1 MRLPSSL
8 AALVLVVA
16 VVTAATASRAQSP
29 APAPIKSGVDAAG
42 FDRSIRAQDD
52 FFAHVNGGWQART
65 EIPADKT
72 RVGAFST
79 LADSIKVQL
88 RALAEEGARPGA
100 PPKLQR
106 IGAFY
111 QTFMDEAAVERIGLQ
126 PLAAELAAIDAISTG
141 AQVPGAFVRLAVL
154 GVRTPVLPVVAAD
167 ADHPD
172 VMALAVRQGGLGLP
186 GRDYYLEEG
195 ATYVATRDQYA
206 RYVSTLLALANDPA
220 AAQAGAEVLQLESD
234 LARAQW
240 SAVQSRDRV
249 AMHNPMESDSLSTR
263 FPGFDWRQWQ
273 RGLGVESPR
282 VIVNQVSYMEALARL
297 TTSVPVARWKR
308 YLKAALLDQ
317 YAPYLGKA
325 FVDAEF
331 AFRGATLNGRKAN
344 PPRWERAVDA
354 LNASMGHVVGEAY
367 VDRHFPPES
376 RARMARLIENLRAAL
391 GEAIDQ
397 SDWMAPPT
405 KVEARE
411 KLRTFRANIGYP
423 VKWRDYTGLEIK
435 PGELVVT
442 MMRAAEF
449 ERRYQLAR
457 VGQPSDPDEWTM
469 LPQVVNA
476 QYSSARNSITFP
488 AGILQPPFFD
498 VTADDAVNYG
508 AIGAVIGHE
517 MGHGFDDQGRRSD
530 SVGRLR
536 DWWAPADGTEYERR
550 AARIASQ
557 FSAYEALPGLFV
569 NGKLTLGENIGDLT
583 GVTIGLRAYHR
594 SLEGREAPVL
604 DGLTGDQRFFIG
616 WAQIWRSK
624 MRDETRRQQVLTD
637 PHSPDRFRVNGPLV
651 NTEEFYRAFGVKE
664 TDRMWVAPEQRT
676 RIW

>member
-1 MRLPSSL
+1 MRPRSPR
-8 AALVLVVA
+8 AVLVLVLAAGTVA
-16 VVTAATASRAQSP
+16 IHPRAESQP
-29 APAPIKSGVDAAG
+29 AGPARSGVDVAG
-42 FDRSIRAQDD
+42 FDRSVRPQDD

-72 RVGAFST
+72 RVGSFST
-79 LADSIKVQL
+79 LADSIKTQL

-100 PPKLQR
+100 PAKLR
-106 IGAFY
+106 KIGAFY
-111 QTFMDEAAVERIGLQ
+111 QTFMDEAAVERLGLQ
-126 PLAAELAAIDAISTG
+126 PLAAELAAIDGISTS
-141 AQVPGAFVRLAVL
+141 AQVPGGFVRPALL

-167 ADHPD
+167 ADRPG

-195 ATYVATRDQYA
+195 ATYAATREQYA
-206 RYVSTLLALANDPA
+206 RYVTTLLTLASDPA
-220 AAQAGAEVLQLESD
+220 AAHAGSEVLQLEAD

-240 SAVQSRDRV
+240 TAVQSRDRV
-249 AMHNPMESDSLSTR
+249 AMHNPMESASLGTR

-282 VIVNQVSYMEALARL
+282 VIVNQISYMEALARL
-297 TTSVPVARWKR
+297 TASVPVERWKG
-308 YLKAALLDQ
+308 YMKAALLDA

-331 AFRGATLNGRKAN
+331 AFRGAALNGRTAN

-367 VDRHFPPES
+367 VERHFPPES
-376 RARMARLIENLRAAL
+376 RGRMARLIENLRAAL

-397 SDWMAPPT
+397 SDWMSPPT
-405 KVEARE
+405 KLEARE

-423 VKWRDYTGLEIK
+423 VKWRDYAGLEIR

-498 VTADDAVNYG
+498 VTADEAVNYG

-517 MGHGFDDQGRRSD
+517 MGHGFDDQGRKSD

-536 DWWAPADGTEYERR
+536 EWWAPADATEYERR
-550 AARIASQ
+550 AARIVSQ
-557 FSAYEALPGLFV
+557 FSAYGALPGLFV

-583 GVTIGLRAYHR
+583 GVTIGLRAYHH
-594 SLEGREAPVL
+594 SLEGREASVL
-604 DGLTGDQRFFIG
+604 DGLTGDQRFFVG

-637 PHSPDRFRVNGPLV
+637 THSPDRFRLIGPLV
-651 NTEEFYRAFGVKE
+651 NTPEFYRAFEVTE
-664 TDRMWVAPEQRT
+664 RDRMWVAPDQRT